1 MVHRG
6 RLRCRTCLR
15 PGMRNRCVGA
25 GVGMMRDRRRSGWV
39 LDGCLWMKAERGG
52 DWKIFKAYRAAL
64 ANLGHVCGV
73 LGSPLLC
80 SRWWGRRVSL
90 FAISSL
96 ANWICLTR
104 RADRH
109 FQWPHLGIWSVRGF
123 LSHDAAISSLEC
135 PYIFWRFK
143 STIV

>member
-1 MVHRG
+1 M
-6 RLRCRTCLR
+6 
-15 PGMRNRCVGA
+15 GA

-90 FAISSL
+90 FRDFECCKLDLFDA
-96 ANWICLTR
+96 TR
-104 RADRH
+104 RSAL
-109 FQWPHLGIWSVRGF
+109 PVAASGELVRARVLISGAC
-123 LSHDAAISSLEC
+123 DAAINSLHFFTFGC
-135 PYIFWRFK
+135 LLHFLGNLKRSVLSFRWH
-143 STIV
+143 SN